1 MYKIVF
7 YQDKNGRREV
17 EEYLKRISSSKQ
29 LNDKRVA
36 GKLRYQLELL
46 ELLGPQIKYP

>member
-17 EEYLKRISSSKQ
+17 EEYLKRISSSRQ

-46 ELLGPQIKYP
+46 ELQGLK

>member
-29 LNDKRVA
+29 LNDKRTRDLVFIN
-36 GKLRYQLELL
+36 LNY
-46 ELLGPQIKYP
+46 